1 MFHRQPACGMRR
13 RVYGVRAL
21 NKCVRLGC
29 VRASDAVCM
38 VRRPRPRH
46 DVLYTENAKSFDEA
60 ADRTGWFAD
69 GPGEEAMFRCPMG
82 CVQTEDGTT
91 YVTDWGNHCIRR
103 RTPDGVWSTLAG
115 NTFSRSYI
123 MT

>member
-1 MFHRQPACGMRR
+1 MRR
-13 RVYGVRAL
+13 RVYGVRAPS
-21 NKCVRLGC
+21 KCVRLGC
-29 VRASDAVCM
+29 VRASDAVCT

-115 NTFSRSYI
+115 NTFSKSS
-123 MT
+123 T